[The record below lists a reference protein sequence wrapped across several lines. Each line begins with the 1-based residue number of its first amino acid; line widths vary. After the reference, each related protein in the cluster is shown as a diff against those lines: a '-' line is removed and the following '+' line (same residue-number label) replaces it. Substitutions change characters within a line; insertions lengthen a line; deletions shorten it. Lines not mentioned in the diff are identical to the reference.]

1 MSSLVQKLGWLARLR
16 QMDPLNLYI
25 YLTSAGIVWVG
36 ALGWTF
42 YRNPLT
48 DDKANVWGVF
58 SFGFIRP
65 WMIKH
70 PIDSPKMKL
79 ADLPKEKLAPGA
91 GAHDFV
97 DAPILKALF
106 FVSF

>member
-1 MSSLVQKLGWLARLR
+1 MSSLVQKLGWLARL
-16 QMDPLNLYI
+16 QKMDPLNLYI

-36 ALGWTF
+36 AFGWTF

-65 WMIKH
+65 WILKH
-70 PIDSPKMKL
+70 PIDSAKMKL
-79 ADLPKEKLAPGA
+79 SDLPPEKIAPGG
-91 GAHDFV
+91 GAPLDV
-97 DAPILKALF
+97 PIA
-106 FVSF
+106 VSFS